1 MRGKRIAQWGAAWA
15 AAWSMCS
22 VPALIAQ
29 EPPPPPA
36 PAASTA
42 VPAATVAGDTVPIVA
57 PQSEVELAERFSK
70 VLKFSA
76 PIARVDGFDP
86 SVISVSPLSQNML
99 RIQGLD
105 QGVTTIVFTDADG
118 KTYNVEVFVVG
129 DARLLQSVLKRHFPS
144 TAVTVSK
151 VRDSVLIRGWVSEPQ
166 QIPQIV
172 ELAELYFPRV
182 LNQMSVGGPQEVQLR
197 VQVMEVQRSLIR
209 RFGFNFTAVGDNAAI
224 SSTPGPL
231 APLSALTLPF
241 GGPPN
246 MQVAQ
251 AGLADTSMALGIAT
265 DHFVFQGLLQAL
277 KEEGLLKIQ
286 AEPVLV
292 TRSGEAA
299 RLINGGEFPIP
310 VPQSLGTVTIEW
322 REFGVTLES
331 LPTVLGPTTLKQ
343 QIRAEV
349 SERDFTT
356 AVTLNG
362 TTVPGLTKRTVETQ
376 AVMEFGQTLVIGG
389 LISTRHTAETDKIP
403 FLGELPGVGAAF
415 RRVRYDTAE
424 TELLVLITP
433 EYVSALS
440 PDQVPPGGPGTGTD
454 IPTDRELIGQGVMEV
469 PKYGRRCDGPNCQ
482 PTGVYGDPL
491 TPLPAPPISTPL
503 PMDSAEPGLIT
514 PPGLIPPPAA
524 GVEAAARKPP
534 AGASQMTASRPA
546 MKSSGPIQPVS
557 GTRPTT
563 ARPETAPKPAAGPAT
578 SRSSGTYGESGLIE
592 PAALKQPAP

>member
-1 MRGKRIAQWGAAWA
+1 MRGLSIARSGAAWA
-15 AAWSMCS
+15 AVWTLCS
-22 VPALIAQ
+22 VAALNAQ
-29 EPPPPPA
+29 TPPPPLTTTTPV
-36 PAASTA
+36 PAST
-42 VPAATVAGDTVPIVA
+42 VTGETVPVVA
-57 PQSEVELAERFSK
+57 PRSDLELAERFAK
-70 VLKFSA
+70 VLQFNA

-86 SVISVSPLSQNML
+86 SVVSVTPIGQNLL
-99 RIQGLD
+99 RVQALD
-105 QGVTTIVFTDADG
+105 QGVTTIIFTDADG
-118 KTYNVEVFVVG
+118 KSYHVEVYVVG
-129 DARLLQSVLKRHFPS
+129 DARLLHSVLKRQFPN
-144 TAVTVSK
+144 TAITVTK
-151 VRDSVLIRGWVSEPQ
+151 VRDSVLLRGWVSEPQ
-166 QIPQIV
+166 HIPQIV
-172 ELAELYFPRV
+172 EIAELYFPRV

-209 RFGFNFTAVGDNAAI
+209 RFGFNFAAIGDNVAL

-231 APLSALTLPF
+231 TPLSTLTLPF
-241 GGPPN
+241 GGPPG
-246 MQVAQ
+246 MQLAQ

-343 QIRAEV
+343 QIKAEV

-389 LISTRHTAETDKIP
+389 LISTRHTAETDKLP
-403 FLGELPGVGAAF
+403 FLGELPGIGAAF
-415 RRVRYDTAE
+415 RRTRYDTAE

-433 EYVSALS
+433 EYVTALS
-440 PDQVPPGGPGTGTD
+440 PDQMPPGGPGKGTD
-454 IPTDRELIGQGVMEV
+454 APTDRELYWQGQMEV
-469 PKYGRRCDGPNCQ
+469 PNYGNTRCQGPNCQ
-482 PTGVYGDPL
+482 PATMPYGEPL
-491 TPLPAPPISTPL
+491 APL
-503 PMDSAEPGLIT
+503 PMPYPPAIPGSPAYPPPASLPLDPSEPGLIA
-514 PPGLIPPPAA
+514 PPGILPPPAA
-524 GVEAAARKPP
+524 DPATSAVQKPKNASTGVA
-534 AGASQMTASRPA
+534 ASRPMPRTTNRA
-546 MKSSGPIQPVS
+546 LPASAP
-557 GTRPTT
+557 RPRSF
-563 ARPETAPKPAAGPAT
+563 AGETYPDD
-578 SRSSGTYGESGLIE
+578 GLIE
-592 PAALKQPAP
+592 PAGFKQPAP